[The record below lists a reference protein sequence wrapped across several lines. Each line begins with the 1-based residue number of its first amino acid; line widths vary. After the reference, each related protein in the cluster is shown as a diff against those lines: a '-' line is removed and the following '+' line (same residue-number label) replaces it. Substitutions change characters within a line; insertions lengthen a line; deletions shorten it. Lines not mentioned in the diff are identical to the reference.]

1 MNLSPSSSLEILIF
15 LVCLRVYADRVYAD
29 RRFLGGGRER
39 LFRATSASSRNLLL
53 RDDSFGR
60 SSQPIFGGGHFRL
73 CEGAIHRS
81 FFREGRSLF
90 LAFLKP

>member
-29 RRFLGGGRER
+29 RRFLGMGET
-39 LFRATSASSRNLLL
+39 LLRAISASSKNLLL
-53 RDDSFGR
+53 RGDSFGR
-60 SSQPIFGGGHFRL
+60 SSQPIFGGGHFKL